1 MSSVDVEAGA
11 CGFQCAAPRP
21 LEIEATRHFHLPGAY
36 PLYVQQHLAELKKK
50 AAAQEEMV
58 LREDFLLTDRISKDL
73 QSTRCK
79 KPRSTICNI
88 CFIEFPSKYAQ
99 KSLVET
105 WYGDQE
111 RCGHCGRTQATPKT
125 EEKRALASNASLGH
139 RVVFEA
145 EAATHF
151 FCDKI
156 DRKQKE
162 AFMKELK
169 NLRDEKEK
177 VGCGR
182 GIRQKRSAR
191 SYEKAVLVC
200 QLVRTMHRTSMEP
213 QFSRHAKLISCALQ
227 YMGAW

>member
-1 MSSVDVEAGA
+1 MSRVDVEAGA

-36 PLYVQQHLAELKKK
+36 PLYVQQHLAELKEK
-50 AAAQEEMV
+50 AAAQKAV

-73 QSTRCK
+73 QSTRWK
-79 KPRSTICNI
+79 KHGSTICNI

-105 WYGDQE
+105 WYGDQG

-125 EEKRALASNASLGH
+125 EEKRALASDASLGH

-156 DRKQKE
+156 SGKQKN

-182 GIRQKRSAR
+182 GIREGRGAR
-191 SYEKAVLVC
+191 SYEKAALVC

-213 QFSRHAKLISCALQ
+213 QFSRHAKLISCVLQ
-227 YMGAW
+227 NMGAW